1 MKQFEQVRLI
11 DSESQRKYYTQHGMH
26 MNQAGKEMMA
36 CRIAE
41 AIKDTLLKKE
51 TSNIPLPWKQDTDR
65 RTAIIEK
72 EEMGPNKDASA
83 DDTEKSQSLRMGRD
97 NEDCNSNS
105 NSDISKSTISSNLT
119 VNSNDNKMMLPNRDK
134 RCIKTKNEDFLWF

>member
-1 MKQFEQVRLI
+1 MKQFEQVRLS

-26 MNQAGKEMMA
+26 MNRGGKEMMA

-51 TSNIPLPWKQDTDR
+51 TSTIPLPWKQDTDR
-65 RTAIIEK
+65 TATIEK
-72 EEMGPNKDASA
+72 EEIGLNKDASA
-83 DDTEKSQSLRMGRD
+83 DDTEKNQSLRMGRD
-97 NEDCNSNS
+97 NKNCNSNS
-105 NSDISKSTISSNLT
+105 NSDISKSTTSSNLT
-119 VNSNDNKMMLPNRDK
+119 VNSNDNKMMLPKRDK

>member
-1 MKQFEQVRLI
+1 
-11 DSESQRKYYTQHGMH
+11 
-26 MNQAGKEMMA
+26 MNRAGKEMMA

-51 TSNIPLPWKQDTDR
+51 TSTIPLPWKQDTDR
-65 RTAIIEK
+65 RTATIEK

-83 DDTEKSQSLRMGRD
+83 DDTEKNQSLRMGRD

-105 NSDISKSTISSNLT
+105 NTDISKSTISSNLT
-119 VNSNDNKMMLPNRDK
+119 VNSNDNKMMLPK
-134 RCIKTKNEDFLWF
+134 